1 MTTFILVRHGESM
14 ANKTKSYAGQNDIP
28 LSEEG
33 FLQAEAVSRYIEDNF
48 KVDAVYSSDLSRAYN
63 TIKPFADRKNIIINK
78 RRELREVNVGLW
90 HGMSFDDV
98 EKEYPD
104 LIIKRKEKPDLFR
117 YPEGESYREVA
128 KRGGAIFEEMAK
140 ENPGKTV
147 LVASHNGFLRTT
159 LCTLMGLS
167 LSELESVTGF
177 PNASVTVLR
186 YEDGKAEVLI
196 KGFAGYLENISRKNE
211 DG

>member
-14 ANKTKSYAGQNDIP
+14 ANKTKSYAGHIDIP

-33 FLQAEAVSRYIEDNF
+33 FLQAEAVSRYIEENF

-63 TIKPFADRKNIIINK
+63 TIKPFADKCNLAIEKRK
-78 RRELREVNVGLW
+78 ELREVNVGLLQ
-90 HGMSFDDV
+90 GMSFDDV

-104 LIIKRKEKPDLFR
+104 LFIKIKEKPDLFR
-117 YPEGESYREVA
+117 YPEGESYRDVA

-140 ENPGKTV
+140 KNPGKTV
-147 LVASHNGFLRTT
+147 LVASHNGFLRTS
-159 LCTLMGLS
+159 LCTLTGLA
-167 LSELESVTGF
+167 LSELETVTGF
-177 PNASVTVLR
+177 PNASVTVLN
-186 YEDGKAEVLI
+186 YEGGKAEVLI
-196 KGFAGYLENISRKNE
+196 KGFAGYLENISRKNV